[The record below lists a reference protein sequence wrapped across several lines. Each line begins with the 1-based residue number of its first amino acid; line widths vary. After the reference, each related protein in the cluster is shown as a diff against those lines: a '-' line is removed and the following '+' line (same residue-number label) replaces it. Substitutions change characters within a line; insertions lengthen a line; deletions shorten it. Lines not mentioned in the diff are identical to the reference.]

1 MINSIVSIVKREL
14 LHILRAK
21 WSLQALNITDGIP
34 MLPYNFLH
42 RKMLQTVHALLCQI
56 LGSRLRYHLR
66 FDLPNLAN
74 KWYI

>member
-21 WSLQALNITDGIP
+21 WSLLALNIAYGIP
-34 MLPYNFLH
+34 MVTYNFKH

-56 LGSRLRYHLR
+56 LGSRLRYHPR
-66 FDLPNLAN
+66 SDLPNLAN

>member
-1 MINSIVSIVKREL
+1 MINSIVSIVKQEL

-21 WSLQALNITDGIP
+21 WSLLALKIAYGIP
-34 MLPYNFLH
+34 MSPYNFSH

-56 LGSRLRYHLR
+56 SDRRLRCHPHS
-66 FDLPNLAN
+66 DLPNLAN